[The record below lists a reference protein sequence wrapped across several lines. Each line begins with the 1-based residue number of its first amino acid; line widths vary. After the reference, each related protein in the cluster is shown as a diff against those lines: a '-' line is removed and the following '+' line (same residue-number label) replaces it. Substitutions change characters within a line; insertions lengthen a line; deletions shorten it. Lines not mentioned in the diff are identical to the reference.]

1 MQFPPSIQ
9 ARIAAAST
17 TVQQLVYDVVID
29 HLMREKS
36 VDTLAP
42 IDGETLEAEELGQ
55 VLAFIKTHIKD
66 ATRGAWPYRPDSDAI
81 AYGIAAAAGRTM
93 QEIARFFGV
102 EYTYARTKVRR
113 LREHARKA
121 A

>member
-9 ARIAAAST
+9 ARITAAST

-29 HLMREKS
+29 HLMREK
-36 VDTLAP
+36 VADTLAP
-42 IDGETLEAEELGQ
+42 IEADTLEAEDLS
-55 VLAFIKTHIKD
+55 VVTSYIKSHIKD

-93 QEIARFFGV
+93 VEIARFFGV

-113 LREHARKA
+113 LREHARKV
-121 A
+121 